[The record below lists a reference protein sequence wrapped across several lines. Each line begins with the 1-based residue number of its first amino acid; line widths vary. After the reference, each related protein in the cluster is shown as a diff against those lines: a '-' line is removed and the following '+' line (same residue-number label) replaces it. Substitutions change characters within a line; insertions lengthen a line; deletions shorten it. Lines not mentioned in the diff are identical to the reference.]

1 MSSEYLFSLKLMLV
15 LFDVSFVRFYFILV
29 NDGVEKP
36 RPSPFSAITVCIDKG
51 RLIYQENYPN
61 RLFFDQTLFKEET
74 CF

>member
-29 NDGVEKP
+29 NAGVEKA
-36 RPSPFSAITVCIDKG
+36 RPSPFSAEIACIDKG
-51 RLIYQENYPN
+51 RLIYQENY
-61 RLFFDQTLFKEET
+61 QTLLKDET